1 MMVEEQS
8 SAHAVNSE
16 ADARWV
22 SADCG
27 DIKTPEQQQA
37 TLTKEQRAE
46 QRAAAAK
53 ILEAKLKEESGQ

>member
-1 MMVEEQS
+1 MTIEEQG

-16 ADARWV
+16 AKAHWV

-27 DIKTPEQQQA
+27 DIKSYEPET
-37 TLTKEQRAE
+37 TLSKQQRAE

-53 ILEAKLKEESGQ
+53 MLETKLKEESQP